1 MINLSNPTVS
11 ILLPFYNAASTLAQC
26 LDSILNQTFTNFEL
40 LAINNGSTDNSQEV
54 VVAKMAGDPRLKL
67 HKLEKPGLI
76 PALNFGLKVARAD
89 IIARMDGDD
98 IMYPTRLEKQV
109 QHLRQNQQCSLVAC
123 TVDLFPKEMIKDGYW
138 EYIRWQNSCI
148 TSEDIR
154 DEIYWES
161 PLAHPSVTFVKQDV
175 VALGGYRDGPYPEDY
190 DLWLRMN
197 LAGLKMEKLPETLLD
212 WREGSK
218 RLSRNDPRYNR
229 VAFDM
234 IRADYLAQDSRLLQG
249 RPLVIWGAGRHT
261 RLRAKHL
268 LDKGF
273 KLAAWID
280 VDPNKLGNRVWDVMV
295 QPPQWLIQKEKPF
308 VLSYVTVRGAKE
320 KNREQ
325 LEGFGY
331 RRGND
336 YLMVG

>member
-1 MINLSNPTVS
+1 MINLSNPDIS

-40 LAINNGSTDNSQEV
+40 LAINNGSTDDSQAV
-54 VVAKMAGDPRLKL
+54 VVAKMGSDPRLKL
-67 HKLEKPGLI
+67 LNLEKAGLI
-76 PALNFGLKVARAD
+76 PALNLGLKVAKAD

-98 IMYPTRLEKQV
+98 IMHATRLEKQL
-109 QHLRQNQQCSLVAC
+109 HFLKQNTNCSLVAC

-148 TSEDIR
+148 TPEDIR

-161 PLAHPSVTFVKQDV
+161 PLAHPSVTFVKKDV
-175 VALGGYRDGPYPEDY
+175 LALGGYRDGPFPEDY

-197 LAGLKMEKLPETLLD
+197 LAGLRMEKLPESFLD
-212 WREGSK
+212 WREVST

-229 VAFDM
+229 DAFD
-234 IRADYLAQDSRLLQG
+234 ILRAEYLAQDSRLKQE
-249 RPLVIWGAGRHT
+249 RPLVIWGAGRPT

-273 KLAAWID
+273 ELAAWID
-280 VDPNKLGNRVWDVMV
+280 VDKNKIGNRVWDVMV
-295 QPPQWLIQKEKPF
+295 HPPDWLIQKEKPF

-320 KNREQ
+320 KNRQ
-325 LEGFGY
+325 LLEGMGY
-331 RRGND
+331 QRGRD